1 MRKIGLDDSCSNHL
15 TNIPEGFTRKSSYIH
30 VYIHSEESH
39 TENIMYSADRGC
51 VRTWRNLYCYST
63 G

>member
-51 VRTWRNLYCYST
+51 VRT
-63 G
+63 